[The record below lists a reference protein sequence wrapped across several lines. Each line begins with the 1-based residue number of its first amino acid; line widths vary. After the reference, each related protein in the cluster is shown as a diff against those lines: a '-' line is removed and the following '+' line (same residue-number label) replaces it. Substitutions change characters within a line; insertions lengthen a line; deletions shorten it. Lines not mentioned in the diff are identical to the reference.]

1 MWTGITNP
9 FRREPTMS
17 TNTSV
22 AGSGTVS
29 NASTTIL
36 LGRVLLSVIFV
47 LSGFGKLTAIAGTAG
62 YFGSMGLPMPTVT
75 AIVVGLIELLGGV
88 AILIGFQTRITAWVL
103 AVFTVA
109 TGLVAHTGWADQRQ
123 MISFMKNLAI
133 AGGFLVLA
141 SSGAG
146 AYSVDAKRG

>member
-1 MWTGITNP
+1 
-9 FRREPTMS
+9 MS

-29 NASTTIL
+29 NAAANIL

-47 LSGFGKLTAIAGTAG
+47 LSGYGKLTAIAGTAG

-75 AIVVGLIELLGGV
+75 AVVVGLIELLGGL

-103 AVFTVA
+103 AIFTVA
-109 TGLVAHTGWADQRQ
+109 TGLVAHTGWADQMQ